1 VEQGKS
7 VSDAAREAGLPR
19 LVVGMLATTSARGAA
34 DAAGTFEFLARY
46 YDGRFSRAAALLEG
60 AMIPAMVF
68 FFAFFVVSAALGMF
82 IPLIDLLNRVGD
94 LSGFN

>member
-1 VEQGKS
+1 MRRARR
-7 VSDAAREAGLPR
+7 VSRGWWPACSPPPPPAA
-19 LVVGMLATTSARGAA
+19 AA

-60 AMIPAMVF
+60 AVVPAMVF
-68 FFAFFVVSAALGMF
+68 FFAFFVASAALGMF
-82 IPLIDLLNRVGD
+82 LPLVDLMNRVGE